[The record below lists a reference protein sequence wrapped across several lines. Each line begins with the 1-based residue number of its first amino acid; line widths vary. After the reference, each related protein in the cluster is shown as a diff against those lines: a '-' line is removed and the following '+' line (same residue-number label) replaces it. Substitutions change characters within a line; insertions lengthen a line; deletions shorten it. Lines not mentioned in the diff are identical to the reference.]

1 MKKTLLTL
9 ALSIAAAGAFA
20 QATPIG
26 LWKSIDD
33 ETKIEKSLLRI
44 TETGGVFSARI
55 EKLLDPATKQ
65 DAVCD
70 KCSDD
75 RKDKPLI
82 GLQIVRNVKANA
94 SDKGLWDGGEILDP
108 KDGKI
113 YKVKLTPIEG
123 GKKLEVRGFI
133 GFALLGRTQT
143 WIRAE

>member
-20 QATPIG
+20 QATPLG
-26 LWKSIDD
+26 VWKSIDD